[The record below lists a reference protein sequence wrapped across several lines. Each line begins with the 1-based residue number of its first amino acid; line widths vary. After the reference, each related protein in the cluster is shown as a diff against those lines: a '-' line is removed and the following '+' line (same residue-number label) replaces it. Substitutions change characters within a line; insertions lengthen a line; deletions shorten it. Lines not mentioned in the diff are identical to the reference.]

1 MRYWLSVLLPVL
13 LFGLLHCSAINEE
26 DTQQDDY
33 PFEAP
38 SDTMLNPF
46 VINRELGRGINM
58 GNALD
63 APNEG
68 DWGVVIKDAYF
79 DSIKNAGFQSIRLPV
94 RWSAHAEAQQP
105 YTIEETFMLRVIHV
119 VNTALQKGLSVI
131 LDMHH
136 FNELMADPSAQ
147 TERFLNIWEQIAKR
161 FKHYPDRLVFEILN
175 EPNDQLTPE
184 LWNALFPKAVRVIR
198 ASNPYRTLVIGT
210 AEWGGIGGLSKLDI
224 PDSVA
229 NIILD
234 IHYYNPF
241 HFTHQGA
248 EWVNGSDAWLG
259 QTWSG
264 NAQEKD
270 AVISDLGR
278 VVSWSYQHNRPI
290 LLGEY
295 GAYSKADYSSRVNW
309 TRFVT
314 DQADAF
320 GWSRSYWEFC
330 SGFGIYNPQT
340 DTFYSELL
348 NALIH

>member
-46 VINRELGRGINM
+46 VINRELGRGVNM

-105 YTIEETFMLRVIHV
+105 YTIDETFMLRVIHV

-184 LWNALFPKAVRVIR
+184 PVSYTHLTLPTKA
-198 ASNPYRTLVIGT
+198 
-210 AEWGGIGGLSKLDI
+210 
-224 PDSVA
+224 
-229 NIILD
+229 
-234 IHYYNPF
+234 
-241 HFTHQGA
+241 
-248 EWVNGSDAWLG
+248 
-259 QTWSG
+259 
-264 NAQEKD
+264 
-270 AVISDLGR
+270 
-278 VVSWSYQHNRPI
+278 
-290 LLGEY
+290 
-295 GAYSKADYSSRVNW
+295 
-309 TRFVT
+309 
-314 DQADAF
+314 
-320 GWSRSYWEFC
+320 
-330 SGFGIYNPQT
+330 
-340 DTFYSELL
+340 
-348 NALIH
+348 